1 MEKIELKINIFKGDS
16 VMKKIK
22 LWLVAV
28 MMILCMG
35 VVTGCFSSKDNNDN
49 GSNTQG
55 SSVGNE
61 NNQESGIGD
70 TSTNGANNT
79 ENDMNNG
86 VGNEGSVTDNTG
98 DGNVIE
104 ELVTDIG
111 DGIEDI
117 GNGLAGDENS
127 NVNDVTS
134 GRNR

>member
-1 MEKIELKINIFKGDS
+1 
-16 VMKKIK
+16 MKKTK

-35 VVTGCFSSKDNNDN
+35 VVTGCFSSKDKNDN

-55 SSVGNE
+55 AGMGNE
-61 NNQESGIGD
+61 NNQESGVGD

-79 ENDMNNG
+79 ENDKNNG